1 MMRAITVSSCNLNQ
15 WALDFVGN
23 QERIIEAVRR
33 AKNDG
38 SSLLITPELSICGYS
53 CLDAFLEKDTTL
65 HSWEVL
71 KDLIEHD
78 VCQGILL
85 DVGMPVLHRSV
96 LYNCRVVVQDKTILY
111 IRPKMSMANDGL
123 FREARYFTPWQARG
137 QCISFPLPEIL
148 KHAGDQHGQVRFGDC
163 VLAAKDT
170 MIGIEMCEELFT
182 PDNPS
187 THLALDG
194 VEIITNSSASHWQLR
209 KLSDRLQLIQGS
221 SKRNGSLY
229 L

>member
-1 MMRAITVSSCNLNQ
+1 MRLLTWRCEQCNLNQ

-23 QERIIEAVRR
+23 RDRIIEAIKK
-33 AKNDG
+33 AKVDG
-38 SSLLITPELSICGYS
+38 SKLLITPELSICGYS

-78 VCQGILL
+78 DCQGILMDL
-85 DVGMPVLHRSV
+85 GMPVLHRSV
-96 LYNCRVVVQDKTILY
+96 LYNCRIIVQDRKILY
-111 IRPKMSMANDGL
+111 IRPKLSMANDGN
-123 FREARYFTPWQARG
+123 FREARYFTPWVRG
-137 QCISFPLPEIL
+137 EWTYLRLPEIL
-148 KHAGDQHGQVRFGDC
+148 RDAGDQQGRVRFGDC
-163 VLAAKDT
+163 VVEANDT
-170 MIGIEMCEELFT
+170 TIGVEMCEELFT
-182 PDNPS
+182 SDNPS